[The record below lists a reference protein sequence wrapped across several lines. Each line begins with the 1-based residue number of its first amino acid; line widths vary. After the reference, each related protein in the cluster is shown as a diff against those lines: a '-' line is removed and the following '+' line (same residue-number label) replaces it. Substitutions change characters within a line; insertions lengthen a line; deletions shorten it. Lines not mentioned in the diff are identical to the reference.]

1 MPTQL
6 LKKPMKIKRI
16 KANKTMNKNDVDDY
30 SSLQDALEK
39 NLRSEKT
46 LNHIAVKFTD
56 SNIEK
61 SSLTYRQL
69 KAA

>member
-1 MPTQL
+1 
-6 LKKPMKIKRI
+6 
-16 KANKTMNKNDVDDY
+16 MNKNGVDDY

-39 NLRSEKT
+39 NIRSEKT

-61 SSLTYRQL
+61 SSLTYKQL

>member
-1 MPTQL
+1 MTI
-6 LKKPMKIKRI
+6 KKIKV
-16 KANKTMNKNDVDDY
+16 TMNKNSVDDF
-30 SSLQDALEK
+30 SNLQDALEK
-39 NLRSEKT
+39 TLRSEKT

-56 SNIEK
+56 SNIEN

>member
-1 MPTQL
+1 MLTQL
-6 LKKPMKIKRI
+6 PKKPMTIKKIKV
-16 KANKTMNKNDVDDY
+16 TMNKNSVDDF
-30 SSLQDALEK
+30 SNLQDALEK
-39 NLRSEKT
+39 TLRSEKT

-56 SNIEK
+56 SNIEN

>member
-1 MPTQL
+1 
-6 LKKPMKIKRI
+6 
-16 KANKTMNKNDVDDY
+16 MNKNGVDDY
-30 SSLQDALEK
+30 SSLWDALEK

-46 LNHIAVKFTD
+46 LDHIAVKFTD
-56 SNIEK
+56 SNIEN

>member
-6 LKKPMKIKRI
+6 PKKPMTIKKIKV
-16 KANKTMNKNDVDDY
+16 TMNKNSVDDF
-30 SSLQDALEK
+30 SNLQDALEK
-39 NLRSEKT
+39 TLRSEKT

-56 SNIEK
+56 SNIDN

>member
-1 MPTQL
+1 MLTQL
-6 LKKPMKIKRI
+6 PKKPMTIKKIKV
-16 KANKTMNKNDVDDY
+16 TMNKNSVDDF
-30 SSLQDALEK
+30 SNLQDALEK
-39 NLRSEKT
+39 TLHSEKT

-56 SNIEK
+56 SNIEN

>member
-6 LKKPMKIKRI
+6 PKKPMTIKRI
-16 KANKTMNKNDVDDY
+16 EATMNKNGVDDY
-30 SSLQDALEK
+30 SSLHDALEK

-56 SNIEK
+56 SNIEN

>member
-1 MPTQL
+1 MT
-6 LKKPMKIKRI
+6 IKRI
-16 KANKTMNKNDVDDY
+16 KETMNKNGVDDY

-39 NLRSEKT
+39 TLRSEKT

-56 SNIEK
+56 SNIKK

>member
-1 MPTQL
+1 MT
-6 LKKPMKIKRI
+6 IKRI
-16 KANKTMNKNDVDDY
+16 KATMNKNGVHDY

>member
-1 MPTQL
+1 
-6 LKKPMKIKRI
+6 
-16 KANKTMNKNDVDDY
+16 MNKRGVDDY

-39 NLRSEKT
+39 TLRSEKT

-56 SNIEK
+56 SNIEN

>member
-1 MPTQL
+1 
-6 LKKPMKIKRI
+6 
-16 KANKTMNKNDVDDY
+16 MNKNGVDDY
-30 SSLQDALEK
+30 SNLQDALEK
-39 NLRSEKT
+39 TLRCEKT

-56 SNIEK
+56 SNIEN

>member
-1 MPTQL
+1 MTI
-6 LKKPMKIKRI
+6 KKIKV
-16 KANKTMNKNDVDDY
+16 TMNKNSVDDF
-30 SSLQDALEK
+30 SNLQDALEK
-39 NLRSEKT
+39 PLRGEKT

-56 SNIEK
+56 SNIEN